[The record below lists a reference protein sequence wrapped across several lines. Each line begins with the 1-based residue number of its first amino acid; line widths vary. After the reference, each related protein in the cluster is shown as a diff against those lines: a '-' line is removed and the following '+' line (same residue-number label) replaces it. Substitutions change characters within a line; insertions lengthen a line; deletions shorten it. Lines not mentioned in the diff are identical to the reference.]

1 MYKSHGAFETQLKL
15 AEHALTSAKTKAKKL
30 EDMKDKLEAAYLK
43 FDKDFRMY
51 KADVVEKECKTVEA
65 MLYVGL

>member
-30 EDMKDKLEAAYLK
+30 EDMKDKLETAFLK
-43 FDKDFRMY
+43 FDEDFRM
-51 KADVVEKECKTVEA
+51 KPTCVHGALVVPA
-65 MLYVGL
+65 AFAQAQP